1 MRELSPDRI
10 QKLKTL
16 AAGGRSAH
24 ATVTAADPGFAS
36 RGISSERDAIVEA
49 MFLLAAVDG
58 DISAAEIRQFG
69 KAASQVADG
78 LSDEQ
83 LDSLVS
89 DVADALRREGWD
101 RRLRAAAD
109 ALRGKPSAEIAY
121 RLATAVAFVD
131 DEVAHAEAAALDA
144 LAAALG
150 LSAERAHELMTEAH
164 RELFG

>member
-1 MRELSPDRI
+1 MRELSADRI
-10 QKLKTL
+10 QKLKSL

-24 ATVTAADPGFAS
+24 ATVTSADPSFAA
-36 RGISSERDAIVEA
+36 RPISTERDAIVEA

-58 DISAAEIRQFG
+58 DISGSEIRQFG
-69 KAASQVADG
+69 KAAAEVAAE

-83 LDSLVS
+83 LESLVA
-89 DVADALRREGWD
+89 DVADALRRDGWD
-101 RRLRAAAD
+101 RRLRAAAE
-109 ALRGKPSAEIAY
+109 ALRGKPSAETAY

-144 LAAALG
+144 LASALG